1 MKNGITIIICSV
13 IIAIG
18 IGAHGYFVGKGVKE
32 SQPWH
37 HLSDPLGLLRSIE
50 IPESLNLG
58 FKADESGNSIGGEI
72 TFDEIELKDF

>member
-1 MKNGITIIICSV
+1 
-13 IIAIG
+13 
-18 IGAHGYFVGKGVKE
+18 VKE